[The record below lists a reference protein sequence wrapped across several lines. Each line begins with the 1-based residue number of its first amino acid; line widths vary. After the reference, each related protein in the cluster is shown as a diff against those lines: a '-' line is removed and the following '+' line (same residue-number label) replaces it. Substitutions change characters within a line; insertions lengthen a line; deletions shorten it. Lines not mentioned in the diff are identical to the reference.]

1 MIKMFQKFKKV
12 YLQKV
17 LLFGVICFK
26 IIIFVK
32 IKKSQRGML
41 ILFSII
47 VVCSQKIFSKI
58 NTLPQMLLCF
68 KTWSQ
73 LKNIFHA
80 LAAFNCFYL
89 NFRKK
94 EFSGVKAPLPVIGV
108 STKLQMTTYQ
118 LGCPDYK
125 LQTHPFATRAEVR
138 FFKNGCNE
146 GWKIFARNKAGG
158 RERGGVMRVEV
169 GWRMR
174 NFWSVFSFSKLKK

>member
-26 IIIFVK
+26 IMIFVK

-41 ILFSII
+41 ILFGII
-47 VVCSQKIFSKI
+47 AVCSQKIFSKI
-58 NTLPQMLLCF
+58 NIFKINILPQMLLCF

-80 LAAFNCFYL
+80 LAAFNCLYL

-108 STKLQMTTYQ
+108 STKLQMTTY
-118 LGCPDYK
+118 
-125 LQTHPFATRAEVR
+125 
-138 FFKNGCNE
+138 
-146 GWKIFARNKAGG
+146 
-158 RERGGVMRVEV
+158 
-169 GWRMR
+169 
-174 NFWSVFSFSKLKK
+174 